1 MASDMPSPHPLA
13 PLLAPGSVAIF
24 GASNDPTRISGRSL
38 RYYREAGYQGG
49 LYPINPTRDTVQ
61 GLRAY
66 PDLASVP
73 GAVECAVIAVPAN
86 LAVEAMESCVVK
98 GVKGV
103 VMFTAGFAEIGPEG
117 RAMQERIT
125 QIARDSGIR
134 LCGPN
139 FLGLFTIRPGPTA
152 TFSSFPAEVPLPPR
166 PLA

>member
-1 MASDMPSPHPLA
+1 MTAHPLA
-13 PLLAPGSVAIF
+13 PLLAPSSVAIF

-38 RYYREAGYQGG
+38 RYYREAGYKGG

-61 GLRAY
+61 GLTAY

-73 GAVECAVIAVPAN
+73 GAVDCAVIAVPAN
-86 LAVEAMESCVVK
+86 LAIEAMESCVTK

-125 QIARDSGIR
+125 QIAHDSGIR

-139 FLGLFTIRPGPTA
+139 CLRPSA
-152 TFSSFPAEVPLPPR
+152 RFSRKARPKPAR
-166 PLA
+166 SAW